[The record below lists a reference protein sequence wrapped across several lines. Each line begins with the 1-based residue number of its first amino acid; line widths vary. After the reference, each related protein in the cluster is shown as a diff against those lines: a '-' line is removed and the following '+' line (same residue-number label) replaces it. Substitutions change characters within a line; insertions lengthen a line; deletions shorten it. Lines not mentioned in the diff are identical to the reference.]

1 MESGFSLLLK
11 EGLSCILK
19 SIDDV
24 KYEGNMKKKDMIWIF
39 VIVLLT
45 LVVVIRDSRVV
56 FEQLTADY
64 PYLMGFIKTAILAS
78 MGELL
83 VNRIKSGSY
92 FSEKGII
99 LKFII
104 WGLLGMIFVLIFKVF
119 ASGVV
124 SAQQS
129 GLLPIVNT
137 SFVSSLLTAFLISAI
152 MNIFFAPTFM
162 LLHRITDGYIKL
174 SDGDIRKI
182 THVKL
187 DDVVHQID
195 FKTFIGFVIL
205 KTIPLFWIPA
215 HTITFMLPEN
225 YRVLMAAYLSIALGI
240 ILTVSKSIGL
250 KTNSSKV

>member
-1 MESGFSLLLK
+1 
-11 EGLSCILK
+11 
-19 SIDDV
+19 
-24 KYEGNMKKKDMIWIF
+24 MKKKDIIWVV

-45 LVVVIRDSRVV
+45 LIVVIKSSRII
-56 FEQLTADY
+56 FEQLTSDY

-83 VNRIKSGSY
+83 VNRIKNGSY
-92 FSEKGII
+92 FSEKGIV
-99 LKFII
+99 LKFFV
-104 WGLLGMIFVLIFKVF
+104 WGFLGMIFVLIFKVF

-129 GLLPIVNT
+129 GLLPLMEA
-137 SFVSSLLTAFLISAI
+137 SFVSSLLTALLISTI

-162 LLHRITDGYIKL
+162 LLHRVTDGYIFL
-174 SDGDIRKI
+174 SEGNLIKMR
-182 THVKL
+182 HVKL
-187 DDVVHQID
+187 NDVIERIN
-195 FKTFIGFVIL
+195 FKTFISFVVL

-240 ILTVSKSIGL
+240 ILTVSKSIGM
-250 KTNSSKV
+250 KKQIVQ

>member
-1 MESGFSLLLK
+1 
-11 EGLSCILK
+11 
-19 SIDDV
+19 
-24 KYEGNMKKKDMIWIF
+24 MKKKDIIWVV

-45 LVVVIRDSRVV
+45 LVVVIKSSRII
-56 FEQLTADY
+56 FEQLTSDY

-83 VNRIKSGSY
+83 VNRIKNGSY
-92 FSEKGII
+92 FSEKGIV
-99 LKFII
+99 LKFFV
-104 WGLLGMIFVLIFKVF
+104 WGFLGMIFVLIFKVF

-129 GLLPIVNT
+129 GLLPLMEA
-137 SFVSSLLTAFLISAI
+137 SFVSSLLTALLISTI

-162 LLHRITDGYIKL
+162 LLHRVTDGYIFL
-174 SDGDIRKI
+174 SEGNLIKMR
-182 THVKL
+182 HVKL
-187 DDVVHQID
+187 NDVIERIN
-195 FKTFIGFVIL
+195 FKTFISFVVL

-240 ILTVSKSIGL
+240 ILTVSKSIDM
-250 KTNSSKV
+250 KKQIVQ

>member
-1 MESGFSLLLK
+1 
-11 EGLSCILK
+11 
-19 SIDDV
+19 
-24 KYEGNMKKKDMIWIF
+24 MKKKDIIWIV

-45 LVVVIRDSRVV
+45 LVVVIKNSRVV
-56 FEQLTADY
+56 FEQLTSDY

-83 VNRIKSGSY
+83 VNRIKNGSY
-92 FSEKGII
+92 FSEKGIV
-99 LKFII
+99 LKFFV
-104 WGLLGMIFVLIFKVF
+104 WGFLGMIFVLIFKVF

-129 GLLPIVNT
+129 GLLPFIET
-137 SFVSSLLTAFLISAI
+137 SFVSSLLTALLISTI

-162 LLHRITDGYIKL
+162 LLHRVTDGYIFL
-174 SDGDIRKI
+174 SEGNLIKMR
-182 THVKL
+182 HVKL
-187 DDVVHQID
+187 NDVIERIN
-195 FKTFIGFVIL
+195 FKTFISFVVL

-240 ILTVSKSIGL
+240 ILTVSKSIQT
-250 KTNSSKV
+250 KTRNK

>member
-1 MESGFSLLLK
+1 
-11 EGLSCILK
+11 
-19 SIDDV
+19 
-24 KYEGNMKKKDMIWIF
+24 MKKKDIIWVV

-45 LVVVIRDSRVV
+45 LIVVIQGSRVV
-56 FEQLTADY
+56 FEQLTSDY

-83 VNRIKSGSY
+83 VNRIKNGSY
-92 FSEKGII
+92 FSEKGIV
-99 LKFII
+99 LKFIV
-104 WGLLGMIFVLIFKVF
+104 WGFLGMIFVLIFKVF

-129 GLLPIVNT
+129 GLLPLIEA
-137 SFVSSLLTAFLISAI
+137 SFVSSLLTALLISTI

-162 LLHRITDGYIKL
+162 LLHRVTDGYIFL
-174 SDGDIRKI
+174 SEGNLIKMR
-182 THVKL
+182 HVKL
-187 DDVVHQID
+187 NDVIERIN
-195 FKTFIGFVIL
+195 FKTFISFVVL

-240 ILTVSKSIGL
+240 ILTVSKSIGM
-250 KTNSSKV
+250 KKQIVQ

>member
-1 MESGFSLLLK
+1 
-11 EGLSCILK
+11 
-19 SIDDV
+19 
-24 KYEGNMKKKDMIWIF
+24 MKKKDIIWVV

-45 LVVVIRDSRVV
+45 LIVVIKSSRIV
-56 FEQLTADY
+56 FEQLTSDY

-83 VNRIKSGSY
+83 VNRIKNGSY
-92 FSEKGII
+92 FSEKGIV
-99 LKFII
+99 LKFFV
-104 WGLLGMIFVLIFKVF
+104 WGFLGMIFVLIFKVF

-129 GLLPIVNT
+129 GLLPLMEA
-137 SFVSSLLTAFLISAI
+137 SFVSSLLTALLISTI

-162 LLHRITDGYIKL
+162 LLHRVTDGYIFL
-174 SDGDIRKI
+174 SEGNLIKMR
-182 THVKL
+182 HVKL
-187 DDVVHQID
+187 NDVIERIN
-195 FKTFIGFVIL
+195 FKTFISFVVL

-240 ILTVSKSIGL
+240 ILTVSKSIGM
-250 KTNSSKV
+250 KKQIVQ

>member
-1 MESGFSLLLK
+1 
-11 EGLSCILK
+11 
-19 SIDDV
+19 
-24 KYEGNMKKKDMIWIF
+24 MKKKDIIWVV

-45 LVVVIRDSRVV
+45 LVVVIKSSRII
-56 FEQLTADY
+56 FEQLTSDY

-83 VNRIKSGSY
+83 VNRIKNGSY
-92 FSEKGII
+92 FSEKGIV
-99 LKFII
+99 LKFFV
-104 WGLLGMIFVLIFKVF
+104 WGFLGMIFVLIFKVF

-129 GLLPIVNT
+129 GLLPLMEA
-137 SFVSSLLTAFLISAI
+137 SFVSSLLTALLISTI

-162 LLHRITDGYIKL
+162 LLHRVTDGYIFL
-174 SDGDIRKI
+174 SEGNLIKMR
-182 THVKL
+182 HVKL
-187 DDVVHQID
+187 NDVIERIN
-195 FKTFIGFVIL
+195 FKTFISFVVL

-240 ILTVSKSIGL
+240 ILTVSKSIGM
-250 KTNSSKV
+250 KKQIVQ

>member
-1 MESGFSLLLK
+1 
-11 EGLSCILK
+11 
-19 SIDDV
+19 
-24 KYEGNMKKKDMIWIF
+24 MKKKDIIWVV

-45 LVVVIRDSRVV
+45 LVVVIKSSRII
-56 FEQLTADY
+56 FEQLTSDY

-83 VNRIKSGSY
+83 VNRIKNGSY
-92 FSEKGII
+92 FSEKGIV
-99 LKFII
+99 LKFFV
-104 WGLLGMIFVLIFKVF
+104 WGFLGMIFVLIFKVF

-129 GLLPIVNT
+129 GLLPLMEA
-137 SFVSSLLTAFLISAI
+137 SFVSSLLTALLISTI

-162 LLHRITDGYIKL
+162 LLHRVTDGYIFL
-174 SDGDIRKI
+174 SEGNLIKMR
-182 THVKL
+182 HVKL
-187 DDVVHQID
+187 NDVIERIN
-195 FKTFIGFVIL
+195 FKTFISFVVL

-240 ILTVSKSIGL
+240 ILTVSKTVQTKPIY
-250 KTNSSKV
+250 K

>member
-1 MESGFSLLLK
+1 
-11 EGLSCILK
+11 
-19 SIDDV
+19 
-24 KYEGNMKKKDMIWIF
+24 MKKKDIIWVV

-45 LVVVIRDSRVV
+45 LVVVIKSSRVV
-56 FEQLTADY
+56 FEQLTSDY

-83 VNRIKSGSY
+83 VNRIKNGSY
-92 FSEKGII
+92 FSEKGIV
-99 LKFII
+99 LKFFV
-104 WGLLGMIFVLIFKVF
+104 WGFLGMIFVLIFKVF

-129 GLLPIVNT
+129 GLLPLMEA
-137 SFVSSLLTAFLISAI
+137 SFVSSLLTALLISTI

-162 LLHRITDGYIKL
+162 LLHRVTDGYIFL
-174 SDGDIRKI
+174 SEGNLIKMR
-182 THVKL
+182 HVKL
-187 DDVVHQID
+187 NDVIERIN
-195 FKTFIGFVIL
+195 FKTFISFVVL

-240 ILTVSKSIGL
+240 ILTVSKSIGF
-250 KTNSSKV
+250 KKQIVQ

>member
-1 MESGFSLLLK
+1 
-11 EGLSCILK
+11 
-19 SIDDV
+19 
-24 KYEGNMKKKDMIWIF
+24 MKKKDIIWVV

-45 LVVVIRDSRVV
+45 LVVVIKSSRVV
-56 FEQLTADY
+56 FEQLTTDY

-83 VNRIKSGSY
+83 VNRIKNGSY
-92 FSEKGII
+92 FSEKGIV
-99 LKFII
+99 LKFFV
-104 WGLLGMIFVLIFKVF
+104 WGFLGMIFVLIFKVF

-129 GLLPIVNT
+129 GLLPLMEA
-137 SFVSSLLTAFLISAI
+137 SFVSSLLTALLISTI

-162 LLHRITDGYIKL
+162 LLHRVTDGYIFL
-174 SDGDIRKI
+174 SEGNLIKMR
-182 THVKL
+182 HVKL
-187 DDVVHQID
+187 NDVIERIN
-195 FKTFIGFVIL
+195 FKTFISFVVL

-240 ILTVSKSIGL
+240 ILTVSKSIGM
-250 KTNSSKV
+250 KKQIVQ

>member
-1 MESGFSLLLK
+1 
-11 EGLSCILK
+11 
-19 SIDDV
+19 
-24 KYEGNMKKKDMIWIF
+24 MKKKDIIWVV

-45 LVVVIRDSRVV
+45 LVVVIKSSRVV
-56 FEQLTADY
+56 FEQLTTDY

-83 VNRIKSGSY
+83 VNRIKNGSY
-92 FSEKGII
+92 FSEKGIV
-99 LKFII
+99 LKFFV
-104 WGLLGMIFVLIFKVF
+104 WGFLGMIFVLIFKVF

-129 GLLPIVNT
+129 GLLPLMEA
-137 SFVSSLLTAFLISAI
+137 SFVSSLLTALLISTI

-162 LLHRITDGYIKL
+162 LLHRVTDGYIFL
-174 SDGDIRKI
+174 SEGNLIKMR
-182 THVKL
+182 HVKL
-187 DDVVHQID
+187 NDVIERIN
-195 FKTFIGFVIL
+195 FKTFISFVVL

-240 ILTVSKSIGL
+240 ILTVSKSIDM
-250 KTNSSKV
+250 KKQIVQ

>member
-1 MESGFSLLLK
+1 
-11 EGLSCILK
+11 
-19 SIDDV
+19 
-24 KYEGNMKKKDMIWIF
+24 MKKKDIIWVV

-45 LVVVIRDSRVV
+45 LIVGIQGSRVV
-56 FEQLTADY
+56 FEQLTSDY

-83 VNRIKSGSY
+83 VNRIKNGSY
-92 FSEKGII
+92 FSEKGIV
-99 LKFII
+99 LKFFV
-104 WGLLGMIFVLIFKVF
+104 WGFLGMIFVLIFKVF

-129 GLLPIVNT
+129 GLLPLMEA
-137 SFVSSLLTAFLISAI
+137 SFVSSLLTALLISTI

-162 LLHRITDGYIKL
+162 LLHRVTDGYIFL
-174 SDGDIRKI
+174 SEGNLIKMR
-182 THVKL
+182 HVKL
-187 DDVVHQID
+187 NDVIERIN
-195 FKTFIGFVIL
+195 FKTFISFVVL

-240 ILTVSKSIGL
+240 ILTVSKSIGM
-250 KTNSSKV
+250 KKQIVQ

>member
-1 MESGFSLLLK
+1 
-11 EGLSCILK
+11 
-19 SIDDV
+19 
-24 KYEGNMKKKDMIWIF
+24 MKKKDIIWVA

-45 LVVVIRDSRVV
+45 LVVVIKSSRIV
-56 FEQLTADY
+56 FEQLTSDY

-83 VNRIKSGSY
+83 VNRIKNGSY
-92 FSEKGII
+92 FSEKGIV
-99 LKFII
+99 LKFFV
-104 WGLLGMIFVLIFKVF
+104 WGFLGMIFVLIFKVF

-129 GLLPIVNT
+129 GLLPLMEA
-137 SFVSSLLTAFLISAI
+137 SFVSSLLTALLISTI

-162 LLHRITDGYIKL
+162 LLHRVTDGYIFL
-174 SDGDIRKI
+174 SEGNLIKMR
-182 THVKL
+182 HVKL
-187 DDVVHQID
+187 NDVIERIN
-195 FKTFIGFVIL
+195 FKTFISFVVL

-240 ILTVSKSIGL
+240 ILTVSKSIGF
-250 KTNSSKV
+250 KKQIVQ

>member
-1 MESGFSLLLK
+1 
-11 EGLSCILK
+11 
-19 SIDDV
+19 
-24 KYEGNMKKKDMIWIF
+24 MKKKDIIWVV

-45 LVVVIRDSRVV
+45 LIVVIQGSRVV
-56 FEQLTADY
+56 FEQLTSDY

-83 VNRIKSGSY
+83 VNRIKNGSY
-92 FSEKGII
+92 FSEKGIV
-99 LKFII
+99 LKFFV
-104 WGLLGMIFVLIFKVF
+104 WGFLGMIFVLIFKVF

-129 GLLPIVNT
+129 GLLPLMEA
-137 SFVSSLLTAFLISAI
+137 SFFSSLLTALLISTI

-162 LLHRITDGYIKL
+162 LLHRITDGYIFL
-174 SDGDIRKI
+174 SEGSLVKMR
-182 THVKL
+182 HVKL
-187 DDVVHQID
+187 NDVIERIN
-195 FKTFIGFVIL
+195 FKTFIGFVVL

-240 ILTVSKSIGL
+240 ILTVSKSIGMR
-250 KTNSSKV
+250 KQIVQ

>member
-1 MESGFSLLLK
+1 
-11 EGLSCILK
+11 
-19 SIDDV
+19 
-24 KYEGNMKKKDMIWIF
+24 MKKKDIIWVV

-45 LVVVIRDSRVV
+45 LIVVIKSSRIV
-56 FEQLTADY
+56 FEQLTSDY

-83 VNRIKSGSY
+83 VNRIKNGSY
-92 FSEKGII
+92 FSEKGIV
-99 LKFII
+99 LKFFV
-104 WGLLGMIFVLIFKVF
+104 WGFLGMIFVLIFKVF

-129 GLLPIVNT
+129 GLLPLMEA
-137 SFVSSLLTAFLISAI
+137 SFVSSLLTALLISTI

-162 LLHRITDGYIKL
+162 LLHRVTDGYIFL
-174 SDGDIRKI
+174 SEGNLIKMR
-182 THVKL
+182 HVKL
-187 DDVVHQID
+187 NDVIERIN
-195 FKTFIGFVIL
+195 FKIFISFVVL

-240 ILTVSKSIGL
+240 ILTVSKSIGM
-250 KTNSSKV
+250 KKQIVQ

>member
-1 MESGFSLLLK
+1 
-11 EGLSCILK
+11 
-19 SIDDV
+19 
-24 KYEGNMKKKDMIWIF
+24 MKKKDIIWVV

-45 LVVVIRDSRVV
+45 LVVMIKSSRII
-56 FEQLTADY
+56 FEQLTSDY

-83 VNRIKSGSY
+83 VNRIKNGSY
-92 FSEKGII
+92 FSEKGIV
-99 LKFII
+99 LKFFV
-104 WGLLGMIFVLIFKVF
+104 WGFLGMIFVLIFKVF

-129 GLLPIVNT
+129 GLLPLMEA
-137 SFVSSLLTAFLISAI
+137 SFVSSLLTALLISTI

-162 LLHRITDGYIKL
+162 LLHRVTDGYIFL
-174 SDGDIRKI
+174 SEGNLIKMR
-182 THVKL
+182 HVKL
-187 DDVVHQID
+187 NDVIERIN
-195 FKTFIGFVIL
+195 FKTFISFVVL

-240 ILTVSKSIGL
+240 ILTVSKSIGM
-250 KTNSSKV
+250 KKQIVQ

>member
-1 MESGFSLLLK
+1 
-11 EGLSCILK
+11 
-19 SIDDV
+19 
-24 KYEGNMKKKDMIWIF
+24 MKKKDIIWVV

-45 LVVVIRDSRVV
+45 LVVMIKSSRII
-56 FEQLTADY
+56 FEQLTSDY

-83 VNRIKSGSY
+83 VNRIKNGSY
-92 FSEKGII
+92 FSEKGIV
-99 LKFII
+99 LKFFV
-104 WGLLGMIFVLIFKVF
+104 WGFLGMIFVLIYKVF

-129 GLLPIVNT
+129 GLLPLMEA
-137 SFVSSLLTAFLISAI
+137 SFVSSLLTALLISTI

-162 LLHRITDGYIKL
+162 LLHRVTDGYIFL
-174 SDGDIRKI
+174 SEGNLIKMR
-182 THVKL
+182 HVKL
-187 DDVVHQID
+187 NDVIERIN
-195 FKTFIGFVIL
+195 FKTFISFVVL

-240 ILTVSKSIGL
+240 ILTVSKSIGM
-250 KTNSSKV
+250 KKQIVQ